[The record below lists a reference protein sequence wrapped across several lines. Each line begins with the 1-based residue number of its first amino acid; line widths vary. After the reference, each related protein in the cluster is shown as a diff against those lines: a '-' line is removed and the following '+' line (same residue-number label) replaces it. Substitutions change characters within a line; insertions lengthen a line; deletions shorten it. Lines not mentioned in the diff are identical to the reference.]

1 MVGQACLLAEIRRDL
16 PRMPSERYRMGK
28 VTAQVSD
35 SVCYQGE
42 WYALAG
48 VRPRRGALF
57 DPSQYDL
64 RVRPITTAC
73 WRGYVC
79 TYEVDDDRLELVSV
93 DLGVSDPPTELFG
106 APVSQG
112 SFGSA
117 RYEPIRVPQPFD
129 GGLLI
134 ASEFLPDLYV
144 HMGFHQAWKYRH
156 VLELIFADGHLTEA
170 HDRSLDAVA
179 RRAAEG
185 VLPRR
190 PWWRRWGSDDPR
202 RLGDR
207 VDPSFDRDY
216 RPGSG

>member
-1 MVGQACLLAEIRRDL
+1 M
-16 PRMPSERYRMGK
+16 
-28 VTAQVSD
+28 TAQISD
-35 SVCYQGE
+35 SVCYKGD

-48 VRPRRGALF
+48 IRPRRGGPPF
-57 DPSQYDL
+57 DPSLYDL

-79 TYEVDDDRLELVSV
+79 SYEVNDDRLELVSV
-93 DLGVSDPPTELFG
+93 DLGVSDPPAELFG

-112 SFGSA
+112 AFGSA

-134 ASEFLPDLYV
+134 ASEFLPDLYA
-144 HMGFHQAWKYRH
+144 HMGPHPAWKYKH
-156 VLELIFADGHLTEA
+156 VFELIFADGHLAEA
-170 HDRSLDAVA
+170 LDHSLDAVA

-185 VLPRR
+185 ALPGR
-190 PWWRRWGSDDPR
+190 PWWRRRGSDDPR
-202 RLGDR
+202 RLG
-207 VDPSFDRDY
+207 DPSFDRDY